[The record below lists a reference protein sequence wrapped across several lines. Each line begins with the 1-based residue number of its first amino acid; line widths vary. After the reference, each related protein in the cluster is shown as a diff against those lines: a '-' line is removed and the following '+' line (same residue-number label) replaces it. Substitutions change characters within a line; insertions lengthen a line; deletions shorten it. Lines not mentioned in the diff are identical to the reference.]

1 MIVKLQTSRR
11 FFQALIPTCGEAVV
25 RVLAHDGAH
34 AAHAADR
41 LRPGPIRDELSGHV
55 TRSPPITAHL
65 DSVSVLVLRNL
76 NSECE
81 GAGEAGRLSFISRSW
96 FRSGVNRS
104 A

>member
-1 MIVKLQTSRR
+1 MTEPTLLTLRTDSDLDQSEMSTRSR
-11 FFQALIPTCGEAVV
+11 
-25 RVLAHDGAH
+25 D
-34 AAHAADR
+34 
-41 LRPGPIRDELSGHV
+41 
-55 TRSPPITAHL
+55 RSPPITAHL

-104 A
+104 VLYYVEGQ